1 MRTINYKVS
10 YEKLIS
16 RLPGLFAFLEI
27 DDNGKSEIVKATRGK
42 EGNYGQIVANI
53 KYKKDSFNYT
63 CKDGT
68 GLKVSN
74 DKYYSYRYLID
85 TYYRAIKDKK
95 WDRIE
100 TIEEIGEI
108 KIHNY
113 EYKEPFLK
121 FMERG
126 IGIKHV
132 GLSEE
137 FNGNTSCGV
146 KQTEKFPLAPDYIY
160 LGEAKNM
167 YDRIT
172 KLKKQVDFY
181 EKHTKHNKDDR
192 KYYEALKEE
201 FRMRNGAKLLIIL
214 RKFIGEAEEIATE
227 YYGYAY
233 GTNLQLKFNVYLTN
247 TIKDLGIVTPY
258 IQEWIPGKRYYEG
271 DVVYHVDENGYGLTW
286 TCTLEAE
293 KNKTTNQRKDA
304 FGRLYTE
311 GQYEEETELIYFEN
325 GMKSPLG
332 EKIDKNW
339 SPQSLNWVNK
349 NNISENRYKYAVT
362 DEEWKDNKNLR
373 AGKQESIK
381 TLRGTVNSHLTSL
394 RRFETYMNKLD
405 EVERPENFK
414 DWLWFY
420 RKGHISNREAKYDE
434 LGNLA
439 VMIDNNGDTH
449 ADTIAA
455 IVRNGDKKSSGVQV
469 DGSNTNIEW
478 EGKTAINLSVWGDVI
493 TNITA
498 KNNTQTNTGIITF
511 EYMLG
516 VHLMADRDERDG
528 LSWYSKD
535 DDLNYKYYFTN
546 FRADTET
553 KYGKNQGV
561 KYTESYIYYRDSDD
575 GENSIWKLV
584 EENKFDAYVNGMF
597 DKDYKPQ
604 NISKEKGANYYMLY
618 DKMEFDTSNNIDVY
632 EFQIGPHKNEVPYL
646 KSTFEAKVDITHVDF
661 EDTPLIRYDYYN
673 GVTFQPKV
681 NDDVNIERGVT
692 QAFEKHIKFSEIKTL
707 EDMENYAN
715 GGFFVISKEDLDLR

>member
-68 GLKVSN
+68 DLKVSN

-146 KQTEKFPLAPDYIY
+146 QQTEKFPLAPDYIY

-455 IVRNGDKKSSGVQV
+455 IVRNGDKKTSGVQV

-516 VHLMADRDERDG
+516 VHLKADRDERDG

>member
-1 MRTINYKVS
+1 M
-10 YEKLIS
+10 
-16 RLPGLFAFLEI
+16 
-27 DDNGKSEIVKATRGK
+27 
-42 EGNYGQIVANI
+42 
-53 KYKKDSFNYT
+53 
-63 CKDGT
+63 
-68 GLKVSN
+68 
-74 DKYYSYRYLID
+74 
-85 TYYRAIKDKK
+85 
-95 WDRIE
+95 
-100 TIEEIGEI
+100 
-108 KIHNY
+108 
-113 EYKEPFLK
+113 
-121 FMERG
+121 
-126 IGIKHV
+126 
-132 GLSEE
+132 
-137 FNGNTSCGV
+137 
-146 KQTEKFPLAPDYIY
+146 
-160 LGEAKNM
+160 
-167 YDRIT
+167 
-172 KLKKQVDFY
+172 
-181 EKHTKHNKDDR
+181 
-192 KYYEALKEE
+192 
-201 FRMRNGAKLLIIL
+201 

-293 KNKTTNQRKDA
+293 KNKTINQRKDS